1 MDMLARSIK
10 ALQQASP
17 ARTVSGFLLA
27 SLTLIILSA
36 LPSIP
41 LVKAQKEPGAIV
53 TPFPARER
61 AIRLSA
67 GDNGPYFTLADLYN
81 RPRPSLEHLLSQTI
95 KPPPTMEYPALL
107 YDIPIAP
114 RTYTSETVAS
124 LAQHE
129 IRYGDRQNPT
139 MALTFDCEAGTN
151 STRKIIQTLR
161 EKNVTATFFIL
172 GKYVYMFPDII
183 REIAAG
189 GHEFGNHSFFHPLY
203 YDIAP
208 ITATQEIT
216 YTEAV
221 LDWAVGEHVPMR
233 YFRFP
238 YGGRNDPLRLLAAR
252 LGYQS
257 AFWDLDP
264 RGWEP
269 HVTAEDVVTYIRSTA
284 RSGGIV
290 IMHCGSWDDA
300 HALAGIIDAIR
311 ERGIEPGTLTS
322 VLTDADRDV
331 PFYVMP
337 GQARSP

>member
-1 MDMLARSIK
+1 MA
-10 ALQQASP
+10 ATP
-17 ARTVSGFLLA
+17 
-27 SLTLIILSA
+27 ILGRA
-36 LPSIP
+36 H
-41 LVKAQKEPGAIV
+41 
-53 TPFPARER
+53 

-67 GDNGPYFTLADLYN
+67 GENGPYLSLQDLRN
-81 RPRPSLEHLLSQTI
+81 RPLPSLERLLSQTI
-95 KPPPTMEYPALL
+95 KPPPAMEYPAILNA
-107 YDIPIAP
+107 IPIVP
-114 RTYTSETVAS
+114 RAYTTETITY

-129 IRYGDRQNPT
+129 IRYGDRQKPT

-161 EKNVTATFFIL
+161 EKDVKATFFIL
-172 GKYVYMFPDII
+172 GKYVSMFPGII
-183 REIAAG
+183 REIAAD

-221 LDWAVGEHVPMR
+221 LDWAVGEHVPLR

-238 YGGRNDPLRLLAAR
+238 YGRRNDPLRLAVAQ

-269 HVTAEDVVTYIRSTA
+269 HVTAGDVVAYIRSTA
-284 RSGGIV
+284 RNGGII
-290 IMHCGSWDDA
+290 IMHCGNWDDA
-300 HALAGIIDAIR
+300 NALAGVIDAIR
-311 ERGIEPGTLTS
+311 ERGLAPGTLTD
-322 VLTDADRDV
+322 VLTDADRAV
-331 PFYVMP
+331 PHYVMP
-337 GQARSP
+337 GQPNPP